1 MATTLAEVLRRFGPE
16 YICTHAL
23 STRQARAWRAI
34 VACRTPALGG
44 EQWRCDDCGAE
55 AWRWHSCRN
64 RHCPQCQTQAR
75 DAWRTARLAELL
87 TVPYCHLVFT
97 LPHEINALAGAH
109 PRWVYDTL
117 MQSAAQ
123 TLTEFAANPRWLG
136 GAAAFTLV
144 LHTWTQDLRR
154 HIHVHAL
161 MACGGLDDQGHWH
174 SPKRSPTFLFPVH
187 ALSRVFRGKVLDALQ
202 RAGRAGLLPHDPA
215 DTDISRQDR
224 LVQLKR
230 HDWVVY
236 AKTPLAGP
244 EVVLDYLSR
253 YTHRVAISN
262 ERIVGIDANGV
273 RLRVRANAR
282 ANNHGGTPGNKR
294 TVVIDGQ
301 TFVARFLQHVLP
313 PGFKR
318 IRHYG
323 LLSPSL
329 KTERL
334 AAARAALAMP
344 AANEQARED
353 AAAFLKR
360 VAGIDAICCTHC
372 RLGRWRT
379 TELLPAARAAPH
391 GGTAHCRGP
400 P

>member
-1 MATTLAEVLRRFGPE
+1 MCIRDSCPTCQSR
-16 YICTHAL
+16 
-23 STRQARAWRAI
+23 ARDQWRADR
-34 VACRTPALGG
+34 V
-44 EQWRCDDCGAE
+44 
-55 AWRWHSCRN
+55 S
-64 RHCPQCQTQAR
+64 
-75 DAWRTARLAELL
+75 ELL
-87 TVPYCHLVFT
+87 NVPYCHLVFT
-97 LPHEINALAGAH
+97 LPHELNALAAAH

-117 MQSAAQ
+117 MQCTAA

-136 GAAAFTLV
+136 ATPAFTLV

-154 HIHVHAL
+154 HVHAHAL
-161 MACGGLDDQGHWH
+161 MACGGLDDQGQWCA
-174 SPKRSPTFLFPVH
+174 PKRSPTFLFPVH
-187 ALSRVFRGKVLDALQ
+187 ALSKVLRGKFLDALQ
-202 RAGRAGLLPHDPA
+202 LAGRAGLLPHDPA
-215 DTDISRQDR
+215 TDVARHAR
-224 LVQLKR
+224 LAQLRR

-262 ERIVGIDANGV
+262 ERIVGIDGLRV
-273 RLRVRANAR
+273 RLRVRAD
-282 ANNHGGTPGNKR
+282 NHGGKR
-294 TVVIDGQ
+294 TVLIDGQ
-301 TFVARFLQHVLP
+301 DFIARFLQHVLP

-323 LLSPSL
+323 LLSPAV
-329 KTERL
+329 KAQRL

-360 VAGIDAICCTHC
+360 VAGIDASCCPHC
-372 RLGRWRT
+372 RLGHWRT
-379 TELLPAARAAPH
+379 TQVLTPDRRVAVDGH
-391 GGTAHCRGP
+391 THCRGP

>member
-1 MATTLAEVLRRFGPE
+1 MSTTLAEVLRTFGPA
-16 YICTHAL
+16 YLSQHTL
-23 STRQARAWRAI
+23 STAQARAWRAI

-44 EQWRCDDCGAE
+44 KVQRCDQCGRE
-55 AWRWHSCRN
+55 QRLFHSCRN
-64 RHCPQCQTQAR
+64 RHCPQCQSGAR
-75 DAWRTARLAELL
+75 DAWRQAQLAELL
-87 TVPYCHLVFT
+87 PAPYCHLVFT
-97 LPHEINALAGAH
+97 LPHALNGLAQFHA
-109 PRWVYDTL
+109 RWVYRTL
-117 MQSAAQ
+117 MECAAA

-136 GAAAFTLV
+136 ATPAFTLV

-161 MACGGLDDQGHWH
+161 MACGGLDGQGLWRG
-174 SPKRSPTFLFPVH
+174 PTRSPTFLFPVH

-202 RAGRAGLLPHDPA
+202 RASRAGLLPHDPA
-215 DTDISRQDR
+215 DTDVSRQVR
-224 LVQLKR
+224 LVQLRR

-273 RLRVRANAR
+273 RLRVRTD
-282 ANNHGGTPGNKR
+282 NHGGKR

-301 TFVARFLQHVLP
+301 TFIARFLQHVLP

-323 LLSPSL
+323 LLSPAL

-379 TELLPAARAAPH
+379 TELLPATRAGPR

>member
-1 MATTLAEVLRRFGPE
+1 MSATLADVLRTFGPA
-16 YICTHAL
+16 YLNQHAL
-23 STRQARAWRAI
+23 STAQARAWRAI

-44 EQWRCDDCGAE
+44 KVQQCDQCGREQRLF
-55 AWRWHSCRN
+55 HSCRN
-64 RHCPQCQTQAR
+64 RHCPQCQSGAR
-75 DAWRTARLAELL
+75 DAWRQAQLAELL
-87 TVPYCHLVFT
+87 PVPYCHLVFT
-97 LPHEINALAGAH
+97 LPHALNSLAQFHA
-109 PRWVYDTL
+109 RWVYRAL
-117 MQSAAQ
+117 MQCTAA
-123 TLTEFAANPRWLG
+123 TLTEFAANPRWLC
-136 GAAAFTLV
+136 AMPAFTLV

-161 MACGGLDDQGHWH
+161 MACGGLDDQGQWCT
-174 SPKRSPTFLFPVH
+174 PKRSPTFLFPVH
-187 ALSRVFRGKVLDALQ
+187 ALSKVLRGKFLDALLQ
-202 RAGRAGLLPHDPA
+202 AGQAGKLPHDPA
-215 DTDISRQDR
+215 TTDVARQAR

-262 ERIVGIDANGV
+262 ERIVGIDDSGV
-273 RLRVRANAR
+273 RLRVRANS
-282 ANNHGGTPGNKR
+282 HGGKR
-294 TVVIDGQ
+294 TVVTDGQ
-301 TFVARFLQHVLP
+301 TFIARFLQHVLP

-323 LLSPSL
+323 LLSPAL
-329 KTERL
+329 KAKKL

-360 VAGIDAICCTHC
+360 VAGIDASCCPHC

-379 TELLPAARAAPH
+379 TEVLTPNNRIAVDAH
-391 GGTAHCRGP
+391 THCRGP